1 MFKTDGPTFH
11 ERVHYQPIGPHIKEL
26 MNESG
31 LETIPVEMSHLES
44 GDPGESEM
52 TTVSHLLFGPP
63 PTDS

>member
-1 MFKTDGPTFH
+1 MVLHFTNECTINPLDLT
-11 ERVHYQPIGPHIKEL
+11 HIKEL
-26 MNESG
+26 MNEAG

-52 TTVSHLLFGPP
+52 TTVSHLLLGPP